1 MMNGSPVSNDIYL
14 DLQRQLYQEAR
25 LLSAEQYDDW
35 LLLVCNDIQYEMEVP
50 QRRFR
55 EDKSRSRAP
64 VKTPIFNDDMAS
76 ILMRINRFKTGFVWS
91 ENPIN
96 AIRHIVSNIEAF
108 HTDIPEQ
115 YLVYSVVEVHR
126 SRLDSE
132 RKRLTAGRK
141 DLWNKTET
149 GYKLLNRTAT
159 LDDSVVLDSNINYF
173 F

>member
-1 MMNGSPVSNDIYL
+1 MNGSPVLHDIYL

-35 LLLVCNDIQYEMEVP
+35 LTLLCDDIQYKMEVP

-55 EDKSRSRAP
+55 EDKSQSRAP
-64 VKTPIFNDDMAS
+64 VQTPIFNDDMVS

-96 AIRHIVSNIEAF
+96 SIRHIVSNIEVF
-108 HTDIPEQ
+108 YTDIPEQ
-115 YLVYSVVEVHR
+115 YLVYSVIEVHR

-132 RKRLTAGRK
+132 RKRLTAARL
-141 DLWNKTET
+141 DLWDRTEK
-149 GYKLLNRTAT
+149 GYNLLKRTAT